1 MRIMR
6 LSRFVEIENE
16 FLKSKE
22 ASIELVVELLKK
34 LQSSPPER
42 EVYTVAGLR
51 SLPSS
56 SRVKRKYKD
65 SGKSKKGMIVDF
77 KIAQMK
83 ALREAM
89 EEDN

>member
-1 MRIMR
+1 M
-6 LSRFVEIENE
+6 
-16 FLKSKE
+16 
-22 ASIELVVELLKK
+22 VELLKK
-34 LQSSPPER
+34 LQNSPPER

-56 SRVKRKYKD
+56 SRLRKKKKN
-65 SGKSKKGMIVDF
+65 SGKCKKGMIVGF
-77 KIAQMK
+77 KIEQIK